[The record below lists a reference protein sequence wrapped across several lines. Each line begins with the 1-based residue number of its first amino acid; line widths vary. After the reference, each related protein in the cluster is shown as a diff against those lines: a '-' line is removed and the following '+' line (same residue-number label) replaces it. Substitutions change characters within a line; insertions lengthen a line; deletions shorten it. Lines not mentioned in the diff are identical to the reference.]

1 MLDSITEIKNLCEL
15 LDIEN
20 RQYVLAAAQALKFAQ
35 QKETKR
41 KRKIISSKEVDMRGT
56 AKP

>member
-41 KRKIISSKEVDMRGT
+41 KRSRKEDNHERT
-56 AKP
+56 TNI

>member
-1 MLDSITEIKNLCEL
+1 MLDSITEIRNLCEL

-35 QKETKR
+35 QKENKR
-41 KRKIISSKEVDMRGT
+41 KKSRKEDSHDRT
-56 AKP
+56 ANL